1 MHYSPLSSS
10 VRRLASYS
18 DLLLLRH
25 GRSQTTFWPTSR
37 SSPETAV
44 GRISDRCLLLL
55 IVCAPLGT
63 ALAAIVPRAVEDA
76 HGSGDL
82 VEPQRAKCAP
92 ARQVRAPR
100 GQVGGVGSSG
110 GHDFGLKGCALLAA
124 GKLSRTTGT
133 RGSQYWS
140 SPAEAFQRVDSGDR
154 GASTLRRPPQWRA
167 LKIHFAHVAPVLRP
181 KHKEFPFCW
190 SFRSEGAQG
199 GCFFRIFSYM

>member
-10 VRRLASYS
+10 VRRPASYS

-25 GRSQTTFWPTSR
+25 GRSQTTFWPTLR
-37 SSPETAV
+37 SSPNNAV
-44 GRISDRCLLLL
+44 GRISVRCLLLL
-55 IVCAPLGT
+55 IVRAPLGT

-76 HGSGDL
+76 HGSGGL
-82 VEPQRAKCAP
+82 VQPQRAKCAP

-140 SPAEAFQRVDSGDR
+140 SRAEAFQRVDSGDR
-154 GASTLRRPPQWRA
+154 GASTLRNRHSGGRCSTK
-167 LKIHFAHVAPVLRP
+167 LIR
-181 KHKEFPFCW
+181 
-190 SFRSEGAQG
+190 RSEFQDPH
-199 GCFFRIFSYM
+199 SKE

>member
-10 VRRLASYS
+10 VRRPASYS
-18 DLLLLRH
+18 DPILSWY

-37 SSPETAV
+37 SSPKTAV

-76 HGSGDL
+76 HGSGGL

-100 GQVGGVGSSG
+100 GQVGGVRSSG

-133 RGSQYWS
+133 SGSQYWS
-140 SPAEAFQRVDSGDR
+140 KGAEAFQRVNSVGR
-154 GASTLRRPPQWRA
+154 MARTASLSS
-167 LKIHFAHVAPVLRP
+167 
-181 KHKEFPFCW
+181 CN
-190 SFRSEGAQG
+190 G
-199 GCFFRIFSYM
+199 GSRER

>member
-1 MHYSPLSSS
+1 MHYSPFSSS
-10 VRRLASYS
+10 VRQPASYS

-25 GRSQTTFWPTSR
+25 GRSQTTFWPTLR

-44 GRISDRCLLLL
+44 RRIPVRCLLFLT
-55 IVCAPLGT
+55 IVRAPLGT

-181 KHKEFPFCW
+181 KHKEY
-190 SFRSEGAQG
+190 SRGASPS
-199 GCFFRIFSYM
+199 I

>member
-1 MHYSPLSSS
+1 MRCGAHLIRGLLESDSIRHVLRFASSS
-10 VRRLASYS
+10 SRLFWNTPTP
-18 DLLLLRH
+18 

-37 SSPETAV
+37 SSPKTAV

-76 HGSGDL
+76 HGSGGL
-82 VEPQRAKCAP
+82 REPQRAKCAP

-181 KHKEFPFCW
+181 KHKE
-190 SFRSEGAQG
+190 G
-199 GCFFRIFSYM
+199 

>member
-10 VRRLASYS
+10 VRRPASYS

-37 SSPETAV
+37 SSPKTAV

-76 HGSGDL
+76 HGSGGL
-82 VEPQRAKCAP
+82 VQPQRAKCAP

-140 SPAEAFQRVDSGDR
+140 SRAEAFQRVDSGDR
-154 GASTLRRPPQWRA
+154 GRARFETATVAGAEDTLRS
-167 LKIHFAHVAPVLRP
+167 
-181 KHKEFPFCW
+181 C
-190 SFRSEGAQG
+190 RSSPASKTQREY
-199 GCFFRIFSYM
+199 IIL